1 MKLFS
6 QCLVSSITL
15 GHHHLTE
22 LIKVHGSR
30 TILIQFFNDS
40 LQFLISER
48 SKQLSN
54 QSSQSLGGDE
64 ALTLLVVD
72 PECVLQ
78 LLLHGLEVGILHQE
92 CGAQLAELP
101 ELDLAG
107 PDQPEMRM
115 GSRGQTRRSDWSAA
129 HPSSSTSCRRSTSSS
144 SVGLKPMAR
153 MISPRSSADRKSCF
167 LVSNRSKQT

>member
-1 MKLFS
+1 MRRQVRHFFIIFFFISEVFIFFMKLFS
-6 QCLVSSITL
+6 QYLVSSITL

-78 LLLHGLEVGILHQE
+78 LLLHGLNVGVLHQE
-92 CGAQLAELP
+92 GGAELSK
-101 ELDLAG
+101 LRKLNLTRTILINLI
-107 PDQPEMRM
+107 DQVH
-115 GSRGQTRRSDWSAA
+115 Q
-129 HPSSSTSCRRSTSSS
+129 
-144 SVGLKPMAR
+144 L
-153 MISPRSSADRKSCF
+153 
-167 LVSNRSKQT
+167 LL